1 MNKTE
6 LTAIVAE
13 KCGVSKKDTQAAVN
27 ALFDAIENALAA
39 GEKVQIAGFGSFETR
54 QRAARTGKN
63 PQTGDVTDMYLWLT
77 IFGAALVSAA
87 AVAGTSRRRN
97 EN

>member
-1 MNKTE
+1 M
-6 LTAIVAE
+6 
-13 KCGVSKKDTQAAVN
+13 KK
-27 ALFDAIENALAA
+27 LLMM
-39 GEKVQIAGFGSFETR
+39 KKMLRR
-54 QRAARTGKN
+54 QWVKHRLNLK
-63 PQTGDVTDMYLWLT
+63 TGDVTDMYLWLT